1 MSLSEKRIIFGVHQ
15 VTPYSR
21 TTGKPYGTLK
31 CLKSSSLSLSGE
43 SIDLNAGSNKYAW
56 ASEDSKI
63 SAEMSLKFS
72 EYPAFLFELFLGKA
86 PTENGA
92 DTAGSVSTPVEF
104 NGTSIMDAT
113 NGISAVAVIPST
125 GAANLKSGKYTAVA
139 TDTNKIDIYAHA
151 DIDFTRGTDV
161 AYQDDALKI
170 NASAITIAT
179 GSNDVASI
187 GLRFTGIGTPAFT
200 VGDTITFE
208 VKAPSSR
215 SMEVTIGSLQDA
227 FPEFGAVIVSQK
239 RGNGEITI
247 IDAFKCKG
255 AGMPLGFEQ
264 GAFSESEVKCKML
277 YDTDKNGVFK
287 FLSVSA

>member
-113 NGISAVAVIPST
+113 NGISAVAVIP
-125 GAANLKSGKYTAVA
+125 LLYGK
-139 TDTNKIDIYAHA
+139 N
-151 DIDFTRGTDV
+151 
-161 AYQDDALKI
+161 
-170 NASAITIAT
+170 
-179 GSNDVASI
+179 
-187 GLRFTGIGTPAFT
+187 
-200 VGDTITFE
+200 
-208 VKAPSSR
+208 
-215 SMEVTIGSLQDA
+215 M
-227 FPEFGAVIVSQK
+227 
-239 RGNGEITI
+239 
-247 IDAFKCKG
+247 
-255 AGMPLGFEQ
+255 
-264 GAFSESEVKCKML
+264 
-277 YDTDKNGVFK
+277 
-287 FLSVSA
+287 

>member
-92 DTAGSVSTPVEF
+92 DAAGSVSTPVEVK
-104 NGTSIMDAT
+104 GTSLMDAT
-113 NGISAVAVIPST
+113 NGIFSVGVIPST

-161 AYQDDALKI
+161 AYQNDALKI
-170 NASAITIAT
+170 NTSDIVIST
-179 GSNDVASI
+179 GPNHVESI
-187 GLRFTGIGTPAFT
+187 GISFVGVGTSAFT